1 MIVFLVLERCNSI
14 WLQNEL
20 AEWDLPALVLER
32 CNSIWLQNGFMRSS
46 GVSEVLE
53 RCNSIWLQNG
63 EKTKPFLQNCGA
75 VLALAVCFF
84 AFAETGFGE
93 CIKRKG

>member
-1 MIVFLVLERCNSI
+1 MLIAVLERCNSI
-14 WLQNEL
+14 WLQN
-20 AEWDLPALVLER
+20 PR
-32 CNSIWLQNGFMRSS
+32 
-46 GVSEVLE
+46 GVTPVRHPVLE

-84 AFAETGFGE
+84 AFTETGFGE
-93 CIKRKG
+93 FFQVDKI